1 MGGWF
6 LINMD
11 CEKIIQFI
19 ESLKDKG
26 FEMILSIPSDG
37 VLYDVWHEP
46 EKDDEKEPP
55 PR

>member
-1 MGGWF
+1 MGDVF
-6 LINMD
+6 FINMD
-11 CEKIIQFI
+11 CEKIIQLI
-19 ESLKDKG
+19 KSLKEKG
-26 FEMILSIPSDG
+26 FEMILSIHSDG